1 MILGGHFDVS
11 AKDKR
16 ITELE
21 DILNQPNIWNDNVYA
36 SKVNSEL
43 INLKKE
49 LSDLKKAS
57 SIVSGLKDLMEL
69 VSLDDSLKD
78 DLEAEFLTAE
88 KLVEELE
95 VATLL
100 NGPYDNLNCFLEIH
114 PGAGGTEA
122 MDWASMLLRMYE
134 RFCEANGYKYEVID
148 FLKGEEAGVKSVTLR
163 ISGNMSYGYFKGE
176 KGVHRLVRISPFD
189 SNKRRHTSF
198 ASVTVVPEFDK
209 VSDIEIKDE
218 DLKIDVFHSSGAG
231 GQSVNTSDSAVRIT
245 HLPTKIVVSCQVER
259 SQLRNKERA
268 MEMLKSKLYQLEVE
282 KKEAE
287 LNKEKGI
294 SDSIN
299 FGSQIRNYVLEPYT
313 LVKDLRSGY
322 EKQDTIEDILGII
335 IPETRDMFACE
346 MIATKAV
353 SIAQERIQ
361 ALEHM
366 GFCLSEEAL
375 IGHDETKYNSYY
387 VREV

>member
-1 MILGGHFDVS
+1 MISGGHFDVS

-16 ITELE
+16 IKELE

-57 SIVSGLKDLMEL
+57 SIVDGLKDLIEL
-69 VSLDDSLKD
+69 VSLDGSLKD
-78 DLEAEFLTAE
+78 DLEAEFLNAE
-88 KLVEELE
+88 KLIEELE

-322 EKQDTIEDILGII
+322 ETSQAFKVLDGDILAIM
-335 IPETRDMFACE
+335 ESVLKLKR
-346 MIATKAV
+346 
-353 SIAQERIQ
+353 
-361 ALEHM
+361 
-366 GFCLSEEAL
+366 
-375 IGHDETKYNSYY
+375 
-387 VREV
+387 

>member
-1 MILGGHFDVS
+1 MGGLFDLES
-11 AKDKR
+11 KEKR
-16 ITELE
+16 IAVLE
-21 DILNQPNIWNDNVYA
+21 SKLNEAGIWNNLKEA
-36 SKVNSEL
+36 SKINGEL

-49 LSDLKKAS
+49 CSDAKKLKNSLEGLEELISLS
-57 SIVSGLKDLMEL
+57 
-69 VSLDDSLKD
+69 D
-78 DLEAEFLTAE
+78 DLEIRKE
-88 KLVEELE
+88 VEEELSSLEELMSSLE

-100 NGPYDNLNCFLEIH
+100 NGPYDNLSCFLEIH

-134 RFCEANGYKYEVID
+134 RFCDANNYKYEVID
-148 FLKGEEAGVKSVTLR
+148 YLKGEEAGIKAVTLR
-163 ISGNMSYGYFKGE
+163 ISGNMAYGYFKGE

-189 SNKRRHTSF
+189 ANKRRHTSF
-198 ASVTVVPEFDK
+198 ASVSVVPEFEK
-209 VSDIEIKDE
+209 ISNIEIKDE

-245 HLPTKIVVSCQVER
+245 HLPSKIVVSCQVER

-268 MEMLKSKLYQLEVE
+268 LEMLKSKLYQLEVE
-282 KKEAE
+282 KKEEE

-322 EKQDTIEDILGII
+322 ETSQAFKVLDGDILPIM
-335 IPETRDMFACE
+335 ESVLKM
-346 MIATKAV
+346 K
-353 SIAQERIQ
+353 
-361 ALEHM
+361 
-366 GFCLSEEAL
+366 
-375 IGHDETKYNSYY
+375 KN
-387 VREV
+387 